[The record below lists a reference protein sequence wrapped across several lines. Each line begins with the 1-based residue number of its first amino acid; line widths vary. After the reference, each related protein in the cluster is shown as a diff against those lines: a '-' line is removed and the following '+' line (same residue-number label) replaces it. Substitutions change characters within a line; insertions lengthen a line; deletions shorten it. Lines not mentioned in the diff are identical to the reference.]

1 MFATTILQNAVFNPV
16 KESTNMRVCL
26 AKASHTCAVATNHC
40 FIVLNDDSWAQW
52 RRCSITMINLSNKAG
67 LFEGLPL
74 MTDNPASCEVLVTLH
89 GFEVLH
95 LLKCCKAGCVQV
107 HRDVS
112 ITATQGRHY
121 LS

>member
-1 MFATTILQNAVFNPV
+1 
-16 KESTNMRVCL
+16 MRACFT
-26 AKASHTCAVATNHC
+26 KASHTCAVATNHC
-40 FIVLNDDSWAQW
+40 SIVLNDDSWAQW
-52 RRCSITMINLSNKAG
+52 RRCSITMTNLSNKAG

-74 MTDNPASCEVLVTLH
+74 IMDNPASREVLVTLH

-107 HRDVS
+107 YRDVS

-121 LS
+121 L